1 VRKETLAALK
11 DWDTELAKHK
21 RADDPQAITPQEYAA
36 KADCSPATAQ
46 RKLKAMLEAGAV
58 VDAWRRIEG
67 RWVHAYRLVKK

>member
-11 DWDTELAKHK
+11 DWDAELAKHK
-21 RADDPQAITPQEYAA
+21 KVNDPQAITPKEYAA
-36 KADCSPATAQ
+36 KDECSPATAE